1 MNQKYNATMAEF
13 FLSILCADILIE
25 VLQFGNRRQLTKLAA
40 VGQQF
45 YLLIQAFF
53 HEKPF
58 LRLNLELIPRF
69 FYEMH

>member
-1 MNQKYNATMAEF
+1 MNQKRSNETSVEF

-45 YLLIQAFF
+45 YLLIHAFF
-53 HEKPF
+53 REKPF

-69 FYEMH
+69 F